1 MKSVYKCL
9 LSFSRKS
16 SPRKTSSSGWN
27 VKNSRNS
34 PTPNRSFLSPPLP
47 SHPSLSLS
55 LVVQIR
61 VKANA
66 IWKTYLQDTDDGSCR
81 INIDSRTRQ
90 ECQQALLSSHPTE
103 QLFEKAQSQIF
114 QLMKYDS
121 YSRFLKS
128 HMYKECRNN
137 SLPKATE
144 ERVQQQAPT
153 VGLSPCICSFIPL
166 LVCSVP
172 RWKRKRRNARVF
184 FLGQKVRV
192 LNKCSSSSRERLFFG
207 LQRLPNGNVRSFQ
220 VSWK

>member
-1 MKSVYKCL
+1 MKWVSMSSP
-9 LSFSRKS
+9 SFSRKS

-103 QLFEKAQSQIF
+103 QIFEKAQSQIF

-128 HMYKECRNN
+128 HMYKECIM
-137 SLPKATE
+137 SEMEGKPIPYTKTPVQATGHQTQHQPRPTAHHE
-144 ERVQQQAPT
+144 ERSKTIDCLVRIIIEE
-153 VGLSPCICSFIPL
+153 CIPSSISCF
-166 LVCSVP
+166 
-172 RWKRKRRNARVF
+172 
-184 FLGQKVRV
+184 
-192 LNKCSSSSRERLFFG
+192 SSS
-207 LQRLPNGNVRSFQ
+207 
-220 VSWK
+220 